1 MAIGKTHGPI
11 SSSSDDLFD
20 FGNPNDLKSG
30 KGVYGGEPGFPPES
44 KGKIPTLIYEE
55 TGQFGDPKKAE

>member
-1 MAIGKTHGPI
+1 MAKHGPI
-11 SSSSDDLFD
+11 LSSSDDLFKEC
-20 FGNPNDLKSG
+20 GNPNDLKSG
-30 KGVYGGEPGFPPES
+30 KGVYGGEPGYPAES

>member
-1 MAIGKTHGPI
+1 MAKMYGPI
-11 SSSSDDLFD
+11 SSSSEDLFKEGGD
-20 FGNPNDLKSG
+20 PNDLKVG
-30 KGVYGGEPGFPPES
+30 KGVWGGEPGFPAES